1 MGRTRLRPS
10 TLITPFPATLT
21 PRWLGVFVVP
31 TMTDNL
37 TPTEPQEE
45 RSASQWGDDLRIAQ
59 GIEQIVS
66 TVALAEGADA
76 ARPVEFLRIG
86 TFVDANGRTVEIDQ
100 AKLDA
105 LVATFETGEAGQDVP
120 IDILHRREEAAGW
133 VRSVYQQD
141 GKLFAVPEWNNLGK
155 QLVGDKMYRYLS
167 ATIDLARNVLRSIS
181 LVNFPA
187 VKGLRPV
194 ELAETTDIVSDP
206 APPSQDIQ
214 ELGQNTATTAPAQ
227 EILTMA
233 DEQVVVQSAPPPAAP
248 PTPPAMP
255 APVALNEAD
264 LASIRANMEKEMRQ
278 AIMAEYAQLQASQEK
293 MVAEL
298 MAQMREER
306 ETIEF
311 SQAVTTGDRSL
322 PFTPDEMKDLISALP
337 MQYRG
342 PIKDAFKRI
351 VDTGLV
357 DFTERGTSR
366 GTATPQALPA
376 DTALA
381 LRSFLANG
389 GKLDTFFAANPEL
402 GAKDTYDLKEY
413 GNG

>member
-1 MGRTRLRPS
+1 
-10 TLITPFPATLT
+10 
-21 PRWLGVFVVP
+21 
-31 TMTDNL
+31 MTDNL
-37 TPTEPQEE
+37 TTTTPDSQEE
-45 RSASQWGDDLRIAQ
+45 RSASQWIDDLHAMT
-59 GIEQIVS
+59 GAEQIVS
-66 TVALAEGADA
+66 TVEVALAEGTD

-86 TFVDANGRTVEIDQ
+86 VFTDANGKKVEINQ

-194 ELAETTDIVSDP
+194 ELAETDIVSDP
-206 APPSQDIQ
+206 APPSQVIQ
-214 ELGQNTATTAPAQ
+214 EPGQNTATTAPAQ

-233 DEQVVVQSAPPPAAP
+233 EEQVVQSAPPPAAP

-255 APVALNEAD
+255 ASVALNEAD
-264 LASIRANMEKEMRQ
+264 LAGIRANMEREMRQ

-293 MVAEL
+293 MLAEL
-298 MAQMREER
+298 MTQMREER
-306 ETIEF
+306 ETTEF
-311 SQAVTTGDRSL
+311 AQAVTTDANRAL
-322 PFTPDEMKDLISALP
+322 PFTPDEMKSLISSLP

-357 DFTERGTSR
+357 DFSERGTAR
-366 GTATPQALPA
+366 GSAAPQALPA
-376 DTALA
+376 DTAMA
-381 LRSFLANG
+381 LRSFIRG
-389 GKLDTFFAANPEL
+389 GGTVETFFEANAEL
-402 GAKDTYDLKEY
+402 GSAKSYDLAEY
-413 GNG
+413 NSTGG